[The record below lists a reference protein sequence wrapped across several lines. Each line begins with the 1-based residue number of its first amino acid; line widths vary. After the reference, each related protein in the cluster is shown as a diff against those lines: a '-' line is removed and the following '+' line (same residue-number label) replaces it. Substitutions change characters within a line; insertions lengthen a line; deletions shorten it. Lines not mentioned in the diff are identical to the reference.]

1 MFRVTE
7 NWIRILEFRD
17 RKSKELKRQISFS
30 EAVALW
36 MSESMTVSSR
46 RRKRET
52 RHVLTNEYS
61 IYQ

>member
-1 MFRVTE
+1 MFRLTE

-17 RKSKELKRQISFS
+17 RKAKELKRPISFS

-36 MSESMTVSSR
+36 MSESMTISSR
-46 RRKRET
+46 RRKRNSQN
-52 RHVLTNEYS
+52 VWTNEYS